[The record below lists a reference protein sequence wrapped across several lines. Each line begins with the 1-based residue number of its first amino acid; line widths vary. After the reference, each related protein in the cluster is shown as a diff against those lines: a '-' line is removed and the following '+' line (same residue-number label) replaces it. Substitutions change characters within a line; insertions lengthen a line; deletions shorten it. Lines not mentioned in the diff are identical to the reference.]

1 MINKRDIEILKSQLE
16 QSIGK
21 TIILRYNYNKK
32 KESKKGYVCTYI
44 IESVCRN
51 LLVLRKVKN
60 EDIGLRESY
69 TFAEIL
75 SGFIEIVDIK

>member
-1 MINKRDIEILKSQLE
+1 M
-16 QSIGK
+16 
-21 TIILRYNYNKK
+21 
-32 KESKKGYVCTYI
+32 
-44 IESVCRN
+44 CRN